1 MRYLR
6 SDIRGKVIMNIDETW
21 LNVADYRK
29 MKWGFKGQ
37 NNNLPKK
44 SMNPRISMIV
54 GIDTLGNVYFTLSQ
68 SNSNS
73 TIMDLFFKEL
83 AVKLDKDRP
92 NWRQQTII
100 LLDNASYHCSK
111 ETIAMLKT
119 QRIPTMFLGP
129 YSYDVAPCE
138 LFFALFKQ
146 VELNPNNLPL
156 GKK

>member
-1 MRYLR
+1 
-6 SDIRGKVIMNIDETW
+6 
-21 LNVADYRK
+21 
-29 MKWGFKGQ
+29 
-37 NNNLPKK
+37 
-44 SMNPRISMIV
+44 
-54 GIDTLGNVYFTLSQ
+54 
-68 SNSNS
+68 
-73 TIMDLFFKEL
+73 MDLFFKEL
-83 AVKLDKDRP
+83 AMKLDKDRP

-138 LFFALFKQ
+138 LFFASFKQ